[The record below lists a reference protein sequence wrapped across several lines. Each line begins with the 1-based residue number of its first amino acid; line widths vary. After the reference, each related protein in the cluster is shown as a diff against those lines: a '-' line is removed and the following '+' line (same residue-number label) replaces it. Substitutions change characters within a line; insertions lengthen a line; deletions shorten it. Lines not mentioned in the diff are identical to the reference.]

1 MWKVC
6 LINTQCQSNSIWEL
20 LRYYPKL
27 LLIKFTS
34 GKMALN
40 ESDHN
45 MNPVLEVAFVSRVFL
60 LCVELI
66 NFVFLSLGAF
76 GMYHGIEIQHPL
88 YMVLFI
94 NLILPL
100 LSTMTNLILFLL
112 ISFDQLIKVSH
123 CKYISFVRYNV
134 YN

>member
-1 MWKVC
+1 
-6 LINTQCQSNSIWEL
+6 
-20 LRYYPKL
+20 
-27 LLIKFTS
+27 
-34 GKMALN
+34 MALN
-40 ESDHN
+40 ESNHN
-45 MNPVLEVAFVSRVFL
+45 INSVLEVAFATKVFL
-60 LCVELI
+60 PCIEMIIFL
-66 NFVFLSLGAF
+66 FLSLGAF